1 MACEMQLQWKHSNQ
15 LKNSGDS
22 CPTATQDRP
31 VAFRYIVKLQ
41 LLTKDYI
48 NTITTL
54 GCIFRFFLKILKVN
68 LTPASACMVCK

>member
-31 VAFRYIVKLQ
+31 VAFMYIVKLQ
-41 LLTKDYI
+41 LLTKDTH
-48 NTITTL
+48 TITTL
-54 GCIFRFFLKILKVN
+54 GCIFRFFLKIVEAN